1 MLEEKNDNLLAA
13 DGDKTIEST
22 EIIQSKNE
30 TTTTSE
36 TVVETVPELVPDT
49 EVEAPIV
56 AEINDVP
63 EVEDLVGEEIAE
75 SKIATE
81 ETAEVENAI
90 ADDSHTIELTPEEL
104 ADDALV
110 YEHGTNDIINAI
122 ANVNAA
128 ESEDET
134 VRHEIPLQDYEALTM
149 DALVAELEILVA
161 NEKVMAVKD
170 HVEEVKKAFL
180 SKYHHFIEEKKDEF
194 HAENPDSTEDFHYHL
209 PLKTKFDQLYSQYRE
224 RKNTHFKSLQS
235 NLKANLE
242 NRLAIVEELKNLI
255 NPQENIKDSLKHFND
270 LRER

>member
-22 EIIQSKNE
+22 ETIQSINE
-30 TTTTSE
+30 SITTSE

-56 AEINDVP
+56 AETNEAP
-63 EVEDLVGEEIAE
+63 EVEDLVGEEIADNI
-75 SKIATE
+75 IATD
-81 ETAEVENAI
+81 ETSEVKVENVI

-149 DALVAELEILVA
+149 EALVAELEILVA

-209 PLKTKFDQLYSQYRE
+209 PLRSKFDQ
-224 RKNTHFKSLQS
+224 
-235 NLKANLE
+235 
-242 NRLAIVEELKNLI
+242 
-255 NPQENIKDSLKHFND
+255 
-270 LRER
+270 